1 VGVLCLVLVLGVC
14 WWCGGRE
21 ERRWVWCCAR
31 KKEELECGGEWGG
44 GDARFEKRERG
55 ERVVGS
61 KERSMLD
68 REKARMVGGSVLRE
82 ERVMRY

>member
-1 VGVLCLVLVLGVC
+1 M
-14 WWCGGRE
+14 
-21 ERRWVWCCAR
+21 WCCAR
-31 KKEELECGGEWGG
+31 EKEELECGGECGG